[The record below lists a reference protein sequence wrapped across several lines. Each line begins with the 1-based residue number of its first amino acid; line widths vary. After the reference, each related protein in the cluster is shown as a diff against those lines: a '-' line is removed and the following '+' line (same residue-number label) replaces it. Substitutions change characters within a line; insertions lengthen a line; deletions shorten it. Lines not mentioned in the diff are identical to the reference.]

1 MLLHRSRSILLI
13 FHRLQFGSHIRLL
26 LLQQC
31 LALFRLPHFLLFAGA
46 VECQTGTARD
56 QAADD
61 DVFLQAAQT
70 VALALASLGS

>member
-1 MLLHRSRSILLI
+1 MLLSRSLCSLLV
-13 FHRLQFGSHIRLL
+13 FHCLPLGSHIGLL

-31 LALFRLPHFLLFAGA
+31 LALFRFPHFLLLAGA

-61 DVFLQAAQT
+61 DVLFQAVPVSDSRT
-70 VALALASLGS
+70 